1 MIGLGLSDMADLRA
15 GNVIARSLA
24 SPPPSARRF
33 RHQYPFVFETHETTI
48 HVAAVPVLI
57 GYVRVSK
64 ADGSQ
69 VLD

>member
-1 MIGLGLSDMADLRA
+1 MVLT
-15 GNVIARSLA
+15 
-24 SPPPSARRF
+24 PPNSIRRPP
-33 RHQYPFVFETHETTI
+33 HQYPFVFETHETTI

>member
-24 SPPPSARRF
+24 PLRQPDDFATSIR
-33 RHQYPFVFETHETTI
+33 FVFETHETTI

>member
-1 MIGLGLSDMADLRA
+1 MAA
-15 GNVIARSLA
+15 GAQLA
-24 SPPPSARRF
+24 SKTA
-33 RHQYPFVFETHETTI
+33 I

>member
-15 GNVIARSLA
+15 GNVIARSL
-24 SPPPSARRF
+24 PPPSARRF

-57 GYVRVSK
+57 GYVWVSK

>member
-1 MIGLGLSDMADLRA
+1 VRA
-15 GNVIARSLA
+15 TVIARSLA
-24 SPPPSARRF
+24 PSVSPTI
-33 RHQYPFVFETHETTI
+33 RHQYPFVFETNETII

>member
-1 MIGLGLSDMADLRA
+1 MIGLGLSDMADLRV
-15 GNVIARSLA
+15 GN
-24 SPPPSARRF
+24 
-33 RHQYPFVFETHETTI
+33 PFVFEAHETTI
-48 HVAAVPVLI
+48 HIAAVPVLI